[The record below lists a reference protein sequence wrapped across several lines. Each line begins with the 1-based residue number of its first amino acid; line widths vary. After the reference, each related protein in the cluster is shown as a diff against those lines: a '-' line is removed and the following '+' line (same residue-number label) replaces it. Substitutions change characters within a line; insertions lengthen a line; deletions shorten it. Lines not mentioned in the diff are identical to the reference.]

1 MKFKRESSGV
11 IKSFSAL
18 DIFSINLLYMGILS
32 GISYPLFVSE
42 MMKNVNLLIAVLI
55 GSAFGIPLL
64 VMYYLLT
71 KKIPLNGG
79 DYAYIRSSF
88 SPKFYT
94 IFGISLWLVY
104 VFSAPVLT
112 DLVLMNFN
120 IPLIEKFL
128 ISELLFVIGL
138 LSIVRKT
145 IYAYIVDG
153 LMILQVLI
161 SIFLPVSSFHF
172 QIQNFTVSNTL
183 LSALLFD
190 LSMFLFL
197 NAISYIAGETKNVNK
212 AMKIGYFASYLV
224 VTVLAIFDS
233 YSNLNI
239 LFLLMPIWFMSY
251 IFITSLIQSRL
262 VQNLAF
268 DRILPEKFAKITP
281 NVLLLIFIA
290 DTIANILENLLNFSI
305 SFGFDGLLFIFWNFI
320 IVSFAFLKLTN
331 KKLLFS
337 IVLTSLILQIF
348 LFFYLGLQNQVFY
361 NFVIEGNFIYI
372 ILRILI
378 MPILGT
384 IVYALRRKTINA
396 ELK

>member
-1 MKFKRESSGV
+1 MEFKRESSGI

-42 MMKNVNLLIAVLI
+42 MMKNVNLLFAILI

-94 IFGISLWLVY
+94 IFGISLWLIY
-104 VFSAPVLT
+104 VFSAPVLS
-112 DLVLMNFN
+112 DLVLLNFN
-120 IPLIEKFL
+120 IPVIDKFL
-128 ISELLFVIGL
+128 ISELLFAIAL
-138 LSIVRKT
+138 LSIVKKS

-153 LMILQVLI
+153 IAILQIIVSLI
-161 SIFLPVSSFHF
+161 LPISSFHF
-172 QIQNFTVSNTL
+172 QAPNFILSNTL

-190 LSMFLFL
+190 LSMFLFI
-197 NAISYIAGETKNVNK
+197 NAISYIAGETKNVDK
-212 AMKIGYFASYLV
+212 SMKIGYFLSYFV
-224 VTVLAIFDS
+224 VTILALLDS

-251 IFITSLIQSRL
+251 IFVTSMIQSRL
-262 VQNLAF
+262 IQNLAF
-268 DRILPEKFAKITP
+268 DKILPEKFAKITP
-281 NVLLLIFIA
+281 NALLLIFIA
-290 DTIANILENLLNFSI
+290 DTIANVLENLFNFSI

-337 IVLTSLILQIF
+337 IVMISLILQIF
-348 LFFYLGLQNQVFY
+348 LFFYLGISNSIFY
-361 NFVIEGNFIYI
+361 NFVIQGNVLFA
-372 ILRILI
+372 ILRILL
-378 MPILGT
+378 MPILGG
-384 IVYALRRKTINA
+384 IIYLLRRKIINA
-396 ELK
+396 E

>member
-1 MKFKRESSGV
+1 MEFKRESSGI
-11 IKSFSAL
+11 IKSFNSL

-32 GISYPLFVSE
+32 GISYPLFVSSLL
-42 MMKNVNLLIAVLI
+42 KSVNLLFAILIA
-55 GSAFGIPLL
+55 SAFGIPLL

-94 IFGISLWLVY
+94 IFGISLWLIY
-104 VFSAPVLT
+104 VFSAPVLA
-112 DLVLMNFN
+112 DLVLLNFN
-120 IPLIEKFL
+120 IPIIDKFL
-128 ISELLFVIGL
+128 ISELLFAIAL
-138 LSIVRKT
+138 LSIVRKS
-145 IYAYIVDG
+145 IYAYLVDG
-153 LMILQVLI
+153 LAILQIIVSLI
-161 SIFLPVSSFHF
+161 LPISSFHF
-172 QIQNFTVSNTL
+172 QVQNFTLSNTL

-212 AMKIGYFASYLV
+212 NMKIGYFISYLV
-224 VTVLAIFDS
+224 VTILAILDS

-239 LFLLMPIWFMSY
+239 LFMLMPIWFMSY
-251 IFITSLIQSRL
+251 IFVTTLIQSRL

-268 DRILPEKFAKITP
+268 DKILPEKFAKISP
-281 NVLLLIFIA
+281 NALLLIFIG
-290 DTIANILENLLNFSI
+290 DTITNILENLLNFSI

-331 KKLLFS
+331 SKLIFS
-337 IVLTSLILQIF
+337 TVLISLALQIF
-348 LFFYLGLQNQVFY
+348 LFFYLGMSNQVFY
-361 NFVIEGNFIYI
+361 NFVIEGNAIYI

-378 MPILGT
+378 MPIIGGIIYL
-384 IVYALRRKTINA
+384 LRRKVINV
-396 ELK
+396 E